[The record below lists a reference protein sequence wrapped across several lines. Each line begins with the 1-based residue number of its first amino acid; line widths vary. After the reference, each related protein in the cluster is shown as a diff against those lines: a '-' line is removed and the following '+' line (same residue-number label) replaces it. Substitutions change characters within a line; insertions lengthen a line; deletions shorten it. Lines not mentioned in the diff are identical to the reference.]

1 MDRAHL
7 RGIVVGARG
16 EPRPDGVAEAV
27 LPGADLLRPLV
38 EYERVAGGGW

>member
-7 RGIVVGARG
+7 RGIVAGTDAPRAGALA
-16 EPRPDGVAEAV
+16 PAV
-27 LPGADLLRPLV
+27 SPGADLLRPLA